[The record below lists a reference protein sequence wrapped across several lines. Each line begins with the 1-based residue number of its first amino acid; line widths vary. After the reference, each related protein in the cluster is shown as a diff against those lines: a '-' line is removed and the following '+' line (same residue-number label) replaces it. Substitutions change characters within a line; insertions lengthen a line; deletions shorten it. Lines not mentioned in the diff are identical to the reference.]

1 MSVRFGTFEV
11 DLEGRRLLK
20 RGMPVSLREQSF
32 QVLAALMERPGE
44 IVTRK
49 ELRRRLWS
57 SDTFVDFE
65 VALNSAVSRLRDAL
79 GDSANSPSFIETIP
93 KRGYRFVVPIPK
105 RPAVAVMPFVN
116 QTGDVKDE
124 YFSDGL
130 TDELIRALSR
140 IEGLRVTAGSIV
152 FRFKG
157 QRRDAR
163 QIGAELGV
171 EAVLE
176 GSVWRR
182 EDRIHI
188 SVNMVGVRDGFNL
201 WAQRFDSNSTDVFT
215 IQDEV
220 CAAVAEA
227 MRIRP
232 TSQPPKAH
240 PGNATAYILY
250 LKGAYILKKRRPES
264 IRRAF
269 EYQQEAIRLEPKW
282 AEPYSSAAMSYIV
295 RAIYGETPPGTALP
309 EAETLVSKGLALDE
323 NSAVLLSTLGM
334 LRMMQWRWRDSEN
347 AHRRALSLEP
357 GNAFP
362 HQTYTIFCSFM
373 GRHDEAVF
381 HASKAVELDPL
392 DLMTNFR
399 LVQANCYARRYDEAV
414 RAGRIAIE
422 LTPDSPYTCF
432 YLALSLAALSSNEEA
447 WEMERMGRKLAGG
460 MPLGEGYFGYLAGV
474 LGHKAEAR
482 EVLEKLEAG
491 RERGY
496 VPALPIVWTYLGLGQ
511 TAEALHWLDKA
522 LAERDPFMGSL
533 MVHPAYDRIRDR
545 PEFRRLA
552 HELKLSAKSPV
563 LE

>member
-1 MSVRFGTFEV
+1 
-11 DLEGRRLLK
+11 
-20 RGMPVSLREQSF
+20 
-32 QVLAALMERPGE
+32 
-44 IVTRK
+44 
-49 ELRRRLWS
+49 
-57 SDTFVDFE
+57 
-65 VALNSAVSRLRDAL
+65 
-79 GDSANSPSFIETIP
+79 
-93 KRGYRFVVPIPK
+93 
-105 RPAVAVMPFVN
+105 
-116 QTGDVKDE
+116 
-124 YFSDGL
+124 
-130 TDELIRALSR
+130 
-140 IEGLRVTAGSIV
+140 
-152 FRFKG
+152 
-157 QRRDAR
+157 
-163 QIGAELGV
+163 
-171 EAVLE
+171 
-176 GSVWRR
+176 
-182 EDRIHI
+182 
-188 SVNMVGVRDGFNL
+188 
-201 WAQRFDSNSTDVFT
+201 
-215 IQDEV
+215 
-220 CAAVAEA
+220 
-227 MRIRP
+227 
-232 TSQPPKAH
+232 
-240 PGNATAYILY
+240 

-269 EYQQEAIRLEPKW
+269 EYQQEAIRLDPKW

-482 EVLEKLEAG
+482 EIVEKLEAG

-552 HELKLSAKSPV
+552 HELKLSAH
-563 LE
+563 